1 MFIFSINSNKTI
13 IPTQLLL
20 KALFKSKLTFT
31 CKQNCIHATWMFKN
45 ISPAKKTFTLNRTS
59 GMIIIFKKNYITE
72 SIREINTMLPP
83 VGKTSQIPENSIRE
97 NKGKK
102 KKNVK
107 RTLSSHLAT
116 HSENAISLSSTSF
129 SSSESI
135 DCLHSAFL
143 DSRSTSLL
151 FSL

>member
-20 KALFKSKLTFT
+20 KALFNSKLTFT
-31 CKQNCIHATWMFKN
+31 CKQICIHATWMFKN
-45 ISPAKKTFTLNRTS
+45 ISPAKKTFTLYRTS

-72 SIREINTMLPP
+72 SIREKNTMLPP

-102 KKNVK
+102 RNVK

>member
-20 KALFKSKLTFT
+20 KALFNSKLTFT
-31 CKQNCIHATWMFKN
+31 CKQICIHATWMFKN

-102 KKNVK
+102 KKKKCKTYSFFAFSNTFRK
-107 RTLSSHLAT
+107 RY
-116 HSENAISLSSTSF
+116 F
-129 SSSESI
+129 SI
-135 DCLHSAFL
+135 IHIIFL
-143 DSRSTSLL
+143 IRIN
-151 FSL
+151 

>member
-20 KALFKSKLTFT
+20 KALFNSKLTFT
-31 CKQNCIHATWMFKN
+31 CKQICIHATWMFKN
-45 ISPAKKTFTLNRTS
+45 IFPTKKIFTLNRTS

-72 SIREINTMLPP
+72 SIRETNTMLPP

-97 NKGKK
+97 NTGKQR
-102 KKNVK
+102 NVK

>member
-20 KALFKSKLTFT
+20 KALFNSKLTFT
-31 CKQNCIHATWMFKN
+31 CKQICIHATWMFKN

-97 NKGKK
+97 NKGE